1 MNLDN
6 KDLKILAILKDNS
19 KLTTSKISKKTAIPI
34 TTIHNR
40 IKKLEKLGII
50 KNYTVVLDNKK
61 IGKELGAYILITVD
75 YKLLNEKGLSQYQVA
90 EKIKKYDAVEE
101 VSMITGQSDI
111 IAKIRVKNIEDASNF
126 VTKELR
132 NIDGI
137 EKTQTMVVLTEI

>member
-111 IAKIRVKNIEDASNF
+111 IAKIRVKNIEDTSNF